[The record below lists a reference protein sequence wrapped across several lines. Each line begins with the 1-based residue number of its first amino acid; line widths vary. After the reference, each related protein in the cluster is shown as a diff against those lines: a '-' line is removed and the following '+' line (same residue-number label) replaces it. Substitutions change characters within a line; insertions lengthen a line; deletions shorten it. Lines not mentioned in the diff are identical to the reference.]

1 MKVFVV
7 NLKRS
12 IERKVRMENTLSNAG
27 IPFEFLKAVD
37 SSFPGFLYSERRNE
51 ARTRKSFGYKLI
63 GNEIVS
69 VHQ

>member
-1 MKVFVV
+1 
-7 NLKRS
+7 
-12 IERKVRMENTLSNAG
+12 MENTLSNAG